1 MNNKA
6 ITVKK
11 DSLVIADEV
20 GEAYDL
26 GAYTKLH
33 VHLRVKL
40 GSNASQ
46 NIQLQHSAVDEDGA
60 YKALGSSLTLVTVG
74 NYSQDV
80 SNFLRY
86 VRYTASNGITS
97 NPTVSL
103 FIIAKEN

>member
-6 ITVKK
+6 ITLKK
-11 DSLVIADEV
+11 DALVIADET
-20 GEAYDL
+20 GETQDL
-26 GAYTKLH
+26 GAYSKLH

-46 NIQLQHSAVDEDGA
+46 NIQFQHSAVDEDGS
-60 YKALGSSLTLVTVG
+60 YKDLGSSLTLATTG
-74 NYSQDV
+74 NYVEDV

-86 VRYTASNGITS
+86 VRYSASNGITT